1 MVVEGPRSGG
11 RYAPSTG
18 MTARELCESDDQAT
32 SLILDPYLGFAT
44 HKMNLR
50 FRPYKS
56 HKQELQQLIADF
68 KSHNQY
74 EKVYSKLTDFVP
86 ASFLTKARQG
96 PFKDHIFRYLRMFD
110 KEAGFQVMRCDRY
123 SMEGNVGA
131 KICATKKWYKNEKI
145 PHLVGCIAELT
156 EEEECQLLCPG
167 KNDFSVMYSCRKN
180 CAQLWLGPAAFIN
193 HDCRA
198 NCKFVST
205 GRDTACVKVLRDI
218 EEDEEITCFY
228 GEDFFGDGNSYCE
241 CETCERRGTGAF
253 SAREGRQ
260 PSLMETRLAYSF
272 RETDNRLNRWKQ
284 QVKSPAAHR
293 PQMQPPPQAH
303 HPPGEKAARRALSR
317 HSNNQGNRLTTRAS
331 AGHKKLAGNNE
342 VLQAHQQTPSQVG
355 KNVSSKPVLAT
366 KNSAQPHPAN
376 PPSLA
381 IKEAGFNGT
390 LHSSQRSDATLRVN
404 GATFTVMTR
413 ARNQQRSENKAITVA
428 SKRHDSK
435 PPPSVPESQEQTP
448 ASPCPP
454 ALQAPSL
461 KHDVVAGSDLPPKD
475 SRGSRA
481 VSSPE
486 TVITEAVVASGQ
498 LTTTGE
504 TAEMDTSESCTK
516 EAPVLAKRERRQPRR
531 LRGCRATS
539 TDQATSPQGE
549 CAIGDKQKC
558 KGTEKSPGV
567 HAPVEKPEEEEK
579 ASTKE
584 GAGETPPEAVQP
596 DATEPEVQLEPVQLL
611 DPLQPDLIQLQLLQP
626 EMLEPEA
633 MQVEVDEPGAVQP
646 DLIQPG
652 DIKQEAA
659 ELEEIEAELSQLELA
674 QPEVVH
680 PELVKPEVVDPELSK
695 PEVVQLDAVPSEV
708 IHAERT
714 QRDLFA
720 PEVSHEELFRR
731 MVIEDPPELKLMV
744 PHCKEEEPEVQILDT
759 AILEA
764 PMVTVLPEKM
774 RQARSS
780 TAREPREKVLK
791 EPKRERRER
800 REPKHEPEVRITSRL
815 RLVPVKR
822 SSWVRDDLKM
832 TLRRVLPDGCGG
844 EASPVKDEHR
854 YVVLKPPVQSPE
866 SPRKKKKKKKDKK
879 KASEHRK
886 HARRWEE
893 EEEDEEEEPASPIP
907 VGAKRMRITLGEE
920 AITINIPQ
928 AECSER
934 C

>member
-86 ASFLTKARQG
+86 ASFVTKARQG

-218 EEDEEITCFY
+218 EEGEEITCFY

-253 SAREGRQ
+253 SAKEGRQ

-284 QVKSPAAHR
+284 QVKSPTAHR
-293 PQMQPPPQAH
+293 PQMQAPPQAH
-303 HPPGEKAARRALSR
+303 HTPGEKAARRALSR

-342 VLQAHQQTPSQVG
+342 VLQDHQQTPSHVG
-355 KNVSSKPVLAT
+355 KNMASKPVLAT
-366 KNSAQPHPAN
+366 KNSAQSHTAN
-376 PPSLA
+376 PPSLV
-381 IKEAGFNGT
+381 IKEAAFNGT
-390 LHSSQRSDATLRVN
+390 LHSSQRGDATLRVN
-404 GATFTVMTR
+404 GATVTVMTR
-413 ARNQQRSENKAITVA
+413 ARNQQRSENKAVTVA
-428 SKRHDSK
+428 SRRHDSK
-435 PPPSVPESQEQTP
+435 LPPSGPELKEQIP

-454 ALQAPSL
+454 PLQAPLL
-461 KHDVVAGSDLPPKD
+461 KHGLVASTDHLPKD
-475 SRGSRA
+475 FWGSQG

-486 TVITEAVVASGQ
+486 AAQMEAVMAPSKPAVELSETVQMDESAS
-498 LTTTGE
+498 
-504 TAEMDTSESCTK
+504 CVK
-516 EAPVLAKRERRQPRR
+516 EGPVPVKRERRQPRR
-531 LRGCRATS
+531 LRACRTTS
-539 TDQATSPQGE
+539 TDQATSTQGE

-558 KGTEKSPGV
+558 KVAEKYVGV
-567 HAPVEKPEEEEK
+567 HAPMEKLEEEK
-579 ASTKE
+579 KASVKE
-584 GAGETPPEAVQP
+584 EAGEIRPDAVELDVIKPEVVKLEPMQP
-596 DATEPEVQLEPVQLL
+596 DPLL
-611 DPLQPDLIQLQLLQP
+611 PDLIQPQLLQP
-626 EMLEPEA
+626 KAIKPEVR
-633 MQVEVDEPGAVQP
+633 QFKVDEPGAIQP
-646 DLIQPG
+646 DVIQPG
-652 DIKQEAA
+652 EIKQEVAQ
-659 ELEEIEAELSQLELA
+659 LEVVEAELTELESA
-674 QPEVVH
+674 EPEAFH
-680 PELVKPEVVDPELSK
+680 PELVKR
-695 PEVVQLDAVPSEV
+695 EVVQLDAVPPEV
-708 IHAERT
+708 IHAEVTR
-714 QRDLFA
+714 QDIPV
-720 PEVSHEELFRR
+720 PEASPEELFQR
-731 MVIEDPPELKLMV
+731 VAIEDPPELQLMV
-744 PHCKEEEPEVQILDT
+744 PHCEEEEPEVQILDT

-774 RQARSS
+774 RQARGG
-780 TAREPREKVLK
+780 TAREPREKVPK
-791 EPKRERRER
+791 EPKRELSR
-800 REPKHEPEVRITSRL
+800 REPKPEPKVKSSSRSRVVPSK
-815 RLVPVKR
+815 RLPSPPPASQVGDQP
-822 SSWVRDDLKM
+822 LKM
-832 TLRRVLPDGCGG
+832 RFRRVHPSG
-844 EASPVKDEHR
+844 ETGPEEAECCEPA
-854 YVVLKPPVQSPE
+854 YVLLTPPFLSPE

-893 EEEDEEEEPASPIP
+893 EDQSSPIT
-907 VGAKRMRITLGEE
+907 VAAKRMRITLRDS
-920 AITINIPQ
+920 AYTLDIPRS
-928 AECSER
+928 ACPELC
-934 C
+934 

>member
-32 SLILDPYLGFAT
+32 SLILDQYLGFAT

-56 HKQELQQLIADF
+56 HKQELQQLIVDF
-68 KSHNQY
+68 KTHNQY

-218 EEDEEITCFY
+218 EEGEEITCFY

-253 SAREGRQ
+253 SAKEGRQ

-284 QVKSPAAHR
+284 QVKSPAHR
-293 PQMQPPPQAH
+293 PQMQPQAR
-303 HPPGEKAARRALSR
+303 HPTGEKAARKALSR

-331 AGHKKLAGNNE
+331 AGHKKLVGSNE
-342 VLQAHQQTPSQVG
+342 VLQAHQQTPSQAG
-355 KNVSSKPVLAT
+355 KNVASKPVLAT
-366 KNSAQPHPAN
+366 KNSAQPHPVN
-376 PPSLA
+376 PSSLA

-390 LHSSQRSDATLRVN
+390 LHPSQRGIKVN
-404 GATFTVMTR
+404 GATVTVMTR
-413 ARNQQRSENKAITVA
+413 ARNQQRSENKAVTTA
-428 SKRHDSK
+428 SRKHDSK
-435 PPPSVPESQEQTP
+435 LPPDVPESKEQIPTCP
-448 ASPCPP
+448 HKNPCPP
-454 ALQAPSL
+454 ALQAPLL
-461 KHDVVAGSDLPPKD
+461 KHDTVAGPNLLQEE
-475 SRGSRA
+475 SRGSRELLSPDA
-481 VSSPE
+481 VKEE
-486 TVITEAVVASGQ
+486 TAMAPGELA
-498 LTTTGE
+498 TTAELPE
-504 TAEMDTSESCTK
+504 TAEMDQSASCIQ
-516 EAPVLAKRERRQPRR
+516 EAPVFVKRERRQPRR
-531 LRGCRATS
+531 LRGSRVTS
-539 TDQATSPQGE
+539 TDQATSMQGG
-549 CAIGDKQKC
+549 CAIREKQKC
-558 KGTEKSPGV
+558 KGAEENTGV
-567 HAPVEKPEEEEK
+567 HAWMGKLEGEEK
-579 ASTKE
+579 ASIKE
-584 GAGETPPEAVQP
+584 EPVEIQTEDIQPDVMEPEAVKQEAMKP
-596 DATEPEVQLEPVQLL
+596 DPLQTDLMVFEPEV
-611 DPLQPDLIQLQLLQP
+611 
-626 EMLEPEA
+626 
-633 MQVEVDEPGAVQP
+633 MQFEFDEPGAIQP
-646 DLIQPG
+646 DVIQPEV
-652 DIKQEAA
+652 IQPEAA
-659 ELEEIEAELSQLELA
+659 ELEAVEAGLTQLELTQTEVIHPERA
-674 QPEVVH
+674 LPEVI
-680 PELVKPEVVDPELSK
+680 P
-695 PEVVQLDAVPSEV
+695 LDAVPSEAS
-708 IHAERT
+708 HAGVT
-714 QRDLFA
+714 CQDVLF
-720 PEVSHEELFRR
+720 PEETREELFQQA
-731 MVIEDPPELKLMV
+731 VIAKPPELELMV
-744 PHCKEEEPEVQILDT
+744 PHCDEEEPEVQILDT

-774 RQARSS
+774 RQAGS
-780 TAREPREKVLK
+780 TTSREPRGKVQK
-791 EPKRERRER
+791 KPKRELSTRD
-800 REPKHEPEVRITSRL
+800 PSPEPEMTNCL
-815 RLVPVKR
+815 HLVPVQQPQSH
-822 SSWVRDDLKM
+822 SSNPLKM
-832 TLRRVLPDGCGG
+832 TLRRKHPDGCCS
-844 EASPVKDEHR
+844 ETSPETAERCKTE
-854 YVVLKPPVQSPE
+854 YEVLQPPPLSPE

-893 EEEDEEEEPASPIP
+893 EDDLSPIT
-907 VGAKRMRITLGEE
+907 VGPKRIRITWGPNDVN
-920 AITINIPQ
+920 IINIPHD
-928 AECSER
+928 ECWEG